1 MDQHMNVPGADIS
14 TASDRVTTQDTCT
27 RVCCHLWP
35 LYCPPPAAEATR
47 VSGVRVTS
55 VVAAL
60 ARQPPVDTPIL
71 QLPTQLSSALPLATP
86 AQTGTLNRRKLRSSV
101 QNHYDGYFNIRP
113 RPSTTISPLRNDEN
127 KNLLLYSDK
136 FCSVLFIGILERVAS
151 HWRQWNHWIVAAEYN
166 ITAGARSVAT
176 VLSSAK

>member
-1 MDQHMNVPGADIS
+1 MYTCVLPPV
-14 TASDRVTTQDTCT
+14 ASVQ
-27 RVCCHLWP
+27 
-35 LYCPPPAAEATR
+35 PPPAAEATR

-71 QLPTQLSSALPLATP
+71 QLPTQLSSALPLAAP
-86 AQTGTLNRRKLRSSV
+86 AQTGTLNKRKLRSSV

-166 ITAGARSVAT
+166 ITAGARRVRP
-176 VLSSAK
+176 LC

>member
-1 MDQHMNVPGADIS
+1 MLPPV
-14 TASDRVTTQDTCT
+14 ASVQ
-27 RVCCHLWP
+27 
-35 LYCPPPAAEATR
+35 PPPAAEATR

-86 AQTGTLNRRKLRSSV
+86 AQTDTLNRRKLRSSV

-127 KNLLLYSDK
+127 NHHLSYIPIS
-136 FCSVLFIGILERVAS
+136 SVLFCSLASWKESPVTGDNGITGLLP
-151 HWRQWNHWIVAAEYN
+151 
-166 ITAGARSVAT
+166 
-176 VLSSAK
+176 LSTTSLREPGEWPLW